1 MVNANKHRA
10 LRVYNNLTIIERTI
24 RQENNRRKRYLKNR
38 GKVNSKCDFHK
49 EGFGRLE
56 SHYNK
61 WYLEV

>member
-10 LRVYNNLTIIERTI
+10 LRVINNLTVIERTI
-24 RQENNRRKRYLKNR
+24 IQENNRRKRYLKNR

-56 SHYNK
+56 NHYNK
-61 WYLEV
+61 